1 MPRYNYR
8 LTYQAAHVAA
18 VSVAAMVA
26 ATAMSG
32 CKRGDAS
39 LTAPQRPPAL
49 VTAATAIA
57 RDAPVYLDEIGRAV
71 AVENVSVIP
80 EVGGTVTAVHFEDG
94 AFVKKGDLLF
104 EIDPRPF
111 EAAVASAEAALAQ
124 SKAECELAKVE
135 FKRVEGLMDQRIAT
149 PLEFDQKRIGLDIAR
164 AKIASAEAALAMA
177 KLDLE
182 HARVTSPTTGRA
194 GSRWV
199 DPGNVVKANDR
210 AMLVVQRLDPIYVE
224 FTITENDLGTVRK
237 FVAASGGEWGDSPER
252 GLTVWC
258 DVPADSV
265 RVLTALG
272 QIPPPSS
279 QPAEQT
285 SAKSGPRAGRLTF
298 LDNAVQRETGT
309 VRLRALVDNPDHYF
323 WPGQFVN
330 ARVVLTTKKNAVL
343 IPDKARQTGQVGAY
357 VYVIAE
363 GDIAQVRPIVPGQR
377 QGDLV
382 IVDQGLSAGERV
394 VVTGQMMVQPGAKLM
409 VKPDGP
415 AEMPGAASTSAS
427 GTAPAKH

>member
-1 MPRYNYR
+1 M
-8 LTYQAAHVAA
+8 
-18 VSVAAMVA
+18 SVAAMFA
-26 ATAMSG
+26 ASAVSG
-32 CKRGDAS
+32 CRRGDAS
-39 LTAPQRPPAL
+39 LTPPQRPPAM

-57 RDAPVYLDEIGRAV
+57 QDAPVYLDEIGRVV

-80 EVGGTVTAVHFEDG
+80 EVGGAVTAVHFEDG

-111 EAAVASAEAALAQ
+111 AAAVASAEAALAQ
-124 SKAECELAKVE
+124 SRAECELAKVE

-149 PLEFDQKRIGLDIAR
+149 PLEFDQKRIGLDIAK
-164 AKIASAEAALAMA
+164 AKIDSAEAALAMA
-177 KLDLE
+177 RLDLE
-182 HARVTSPTTGRA
+182 HARVTSPITGRA

-210 AMLVVQRLDPIYVE
+210 AMLVVQSLDPIYVE
-224 FTITENDLGTVRK
+224 FTVTENDLGTVRK
-237 FVAASGGEWGDSPER
+237 FVAASGGQWGDSPER

-272 QIPPPSS
+272 QIPMPSS
-279 QPAEQT
+279 QPADQALT
-285 SAKSGPRAGRLTF
+285 PPPAKSGPRAGRLTF

-330 ARVVLTTKKNAVL
+330 ARVVLTNKKNAVL
-343 IPDKARQTGQVGAY
+343 IPDKARQTGQMGTY
-357 VYVIAE
+357 VYVIAD
-363 GDIAQVRPIVPGQR
+363 GDIAQIRPIVAGQR

-382 IVDQGLSAGERV
+382 VVEQGLSAGERV
-394 VVTGQMMVQPGAKLM
+394 VVKGQMLVQPGAKLM
-409 VKPDGP
+409 IQADGP
-415 AEMPGAASTSAS
+415 PGMPGAAPTSAPT
-427 GTAPAKH
+427 TASAQH